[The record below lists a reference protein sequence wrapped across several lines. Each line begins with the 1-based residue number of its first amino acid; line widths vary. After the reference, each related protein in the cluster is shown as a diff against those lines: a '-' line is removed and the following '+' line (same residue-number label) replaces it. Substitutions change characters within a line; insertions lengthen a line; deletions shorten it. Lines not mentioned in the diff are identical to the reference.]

1 MEFDLFTEPALD
13 DVFGLIQ
20 EALTCGCFE
29 KIDAANEELKEL
41 VGRLDESRS
50 RRRNSVRRWK
60 NMRKARSFKPAKGK
74 KLRRANK
81 LYVAA
86 RIGAVYNRHRR

>member
-1 MEFDLFTEPALD
+1 MAYDLFSEPALD
-13 DVFGLIQ
+13 DVFGFIH

-29 KIDAANEELKEL
+29 KIDMANEELKEL
-41 VGRLDESRS
+41 VGRLDEARP
-50 RRRNSVRRWK
+50 RRRSSVRRWK
-60 NMRKARSFKPAKGK
+60 NMRKVKSFKVGRGK
-74 KLRRANK
+74 KLRKANK